1 MQVTEMFNPIGQVG
15 LLLVEPQVFEDDR
28 GFFYESYNKARFDA
42 AAGRSVTFVQDNHSR
57 SARNVVRGL
66 HYQIGASAQGKL
78 VRVVAGAVLDVAVDI
93 RRSSPSFGRWT
104 ALELSADNRKQLW
117 IPEGFAHGFLALSD
131 HAEVIYKTTAPYD
144 REAERAIAWDD
155 AELAIDW
162 QLRGNPIVSD
172 KDRVAP
178 TFRDAEVFA

>member
-1 MQVTEMFNPIGQVG
+1 MFNPIGQAG
-15 LLLVEPQVFEDDR
+15 LLLVEPQVFEDNR
-28 GFFYESYNKARFDA
+28 GFFYESYNKARFDV

-66 HYQIGASAQGKL
+66 HYQIGAHAQGKL
-78 VRVVAGAVLDVAVDI
+78 VRVVAGAILDVAVDI

-117 IPEGFAHGFLALSD
+117 IPEGFAHGFLALSEQ
-131 HAEVIYKTTAPYD
+131 AEVIYKTTAPYD
-144 REAERAIAWDD
+144 RESERAIAWNDP
-155 AELAIDW
+155 ELAIDW
-162 QLRGNPIVSD
+162 QLSGSPIVSD

-178 TFRDAEVFA
+178 AFRDAEVFA

>member
-1 MQVTEMFNPIGQVG
+1 MQVTEMFNPIGQAG

-42 AAGRSVTFVQDNHSR
+42 AAGRSVAFVQDNHSR

-66 HYQIGASAQGKL
+66 HYQTGAHAQGKL
-78 VRVVAGAVLDVAVDI
+78 VRVVAGAILDVAVDI
-93 RRSSPSFGRWT
+93 RRSSPSFGCWT

-117 IPEGFAHGFLALSD
+117 IPEGFAHGFLALSN

-155 AELAIDW
+155 PDLAIDW
-162 QLRGNPIVSD
+162 QLGGSPIVSD